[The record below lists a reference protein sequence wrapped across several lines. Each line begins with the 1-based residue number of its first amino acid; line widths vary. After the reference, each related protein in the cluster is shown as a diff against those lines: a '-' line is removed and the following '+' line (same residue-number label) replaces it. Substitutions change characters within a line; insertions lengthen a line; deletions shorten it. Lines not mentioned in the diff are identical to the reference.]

1 MRTIILVIV
10 TWVIAFSLIMFG
22 YHLGKTDTIEKSYLS
37 ECSNSHAV
45 ISFDGEE
52 KCYIADWQ

>member
-1 MRTIILVIV
+1 MRTFILLIV
-10 TWVIAFSLIMFG
+10 TYIITFSVFMFG
-22 YHLGKTDTIEKSYLS
+22 YHLGKTNAIENSYLS